1 MEGSPIVD
9 PLACRHLYVLVSS
22 KEKHT
27 VAAMWAP
34 WHAFYGVAPLVPCGA
49 NNHLLRDGHL
59 SFTRNL
65 ARYCAFQRLLRR
77 DSCDPPVVLNRLNE
91 PLEVL

>member
-27 VAAMWAP
+27 IAALEAP
-34 WHAFYGVAPLVPCGA
+34 WHAFQGVAPLVPCGA

-59 SFTRNL
+59 SFTRL
-65 ARYCAFQRLLRR
+65 VARSAPFSVTTQEGFVQSASSL
-77 DSCDPPVVLNRLNE
+77 E
-91 PLEVL
+91 PSE